1 MPSFLANK
9 VALATL
15 AGLAALPS
23 ALAHGHVTSWQIGD
37 TTYAGFN
44 PSNSAELGSTPER
57 ATTNSD
63 QGPADYTTDVIAT
76 GGTATSSDLVANAT
90 AGDTVIVTWNT
101 WPESHKGSV
110 TQWMAHCPDD
120 LCAGTAGADMDWFK
134 ISQSSYDE
142 SSDSWPTDYIAEN
155 LIWTF
160 TLPTNLA
167 AGQYLLR
174 HELLAMHSTGAPQ
187 FYPVAIEMQ
196 LESSGSTTP
205 SPTGTF
211 PDMYDSDDDM
221 ALTQNIY
228 GGSALNAEFV
238 VPGVAVYDGSDSTVS
253 NWDST
258 GLENNST
265 SSSSTTASSAVSAT
279 TSSAEASA
287 ATSSAEVLVATSD
300 AESSIQSSAVETS
313 AVETSAV
320 ETSAAETSAVE
331 TSAIESSA
339 VESSAVETS
348 AVETSAVETSAAA
361 TATNAVSETATSTSA
376 SASATGSGSS
386 GTNLQTYTG
395 AIDGISAPSVTADG
409 DQYTCDGNTFNSE
422 SDALTRSC
430 EVQRNQCL
438 DSANSKANDEVS
450 SAMTACETQA
460 TECDSSISSA
470 RRRDMVIGRYARRA
484 F

>member
-1 MPSFLANK
+1 MPSFLVNK

-63 QGPADYTTDVIAT
+63 QGYADYTTDVVAT

-101 WPESHKGSV
+101 WPESHKGPV

-142 SSDSWPTDYIAEN
+142 SSDSWPTDYIAKN

-174 HELLAMHSTGAPQ
+174 HELLAMHTTGAVSHFLPQ

-211 PDMYDSDDDM
+211 PDMYNSDDDM

-238 VPGVAVYDGSDSTVS
+238 VPGVAVYDGSDATVS

-258 GLENNST
+258 GLENDST
-265 SSSSTTASSAVSAT
+265 SSSSATASSAVSAT
-279 TSSAEASA
+279 TSSAGASA
-287 ATSSAEVLVATSD
+287 TTSSAETLVETSA

-313 AVETSAV
+313 AVETSA
-320 ETSAAETSAVE
+320 
-331 TSAIESSA
+331 I
-339 VESSAVETS
+339 
-348 AVETSAVETSAAA
+348 ETSAVETSAAA
-361 TATNAVSETATSTSA
+361 TTTNAVSEAATSTCA
-376 SASATGSGSS
+376 SASATASGAS

-409 DQYTCDGNTFNSE
+409 DQYTCNGNTFNSK

-430 EVQRNQCL
+430 DVQRNQCL
-438 DSANSKANDEVS
+438 DSANSKANDQVS
-450 SAMTACETQA
+450 AAMTACETQA
-460 TECDSSISSA
+460 TECDASVSSA
-470 RRRDMVIGRYARRA
+470 RRRDMVIGRYAKRA

>member
-23 ALAHGHVTSWQIGD
+23 ALAHGHVTSWQISD

-44 PSNSAELGSTPER
+44 PSYAAELGSTPER

-63 QGPADYTTDVIAT
+63 QGYADYTTDVIAT

-101 WPESHKGSV
+101 WPSSHKGSV

-174 HELLAMHSTGAPQ
+174 HELLAMHTTGAVSHFLPQ

-196 LESSGSTTP
+196 LETSGSTTP

-211 PDMYDSDDDM
+211 PDMYDSDDNM

-265 SSSSTTASSAVSAT
+265 SSSSTTATSPVSAT

-287 ATSSAEVLVATSD
+287 ATSSAEILVATSA

-320 ETSAAETSAVE
+320 ETSA
-331 TSAIESSA
+331 
-339 VESSAVETS
+339 
-348 AVETSAVETSAAA
+348 VETSAVETSAAETSAIEISAVETSAAA
-361 TATNAVSETATSTSA
+361 TTTNAVSETATSTS
-376 SASATGSGSS
+376 
-386 GTNLQTYTG
+386 
-395 AIDGISAPSVTADG
+395 
-409 DQYTCDGNTFNSE
+409 
-422 SDALTRSC
+422 
-430 EVQRNQCL
+430 
-438 DSANSKANDEVS
+438 
-450 SAMTACETQA
+450 
-460 TECDSSISSA
+460 
-470 RRRDMVIGRYARRA
+470 
-484 F
+484 

>member
-1 MPSFLANK
+1 MPSFLVNK

-63 QGPADYTTDVIAT
+63 QGFADYTSDVVAT

-101 WPESHKGSV
+101 WPDSHKGSV

-174 HELLAMHSTGAPQ
+174 HELLAMHTTGAPQ

-211 PDMYDSDDDM
+211 PDMYTSDDDM

-238 VPGVAVYDGSDSTVS
+238 VPGVAVYDGSDATVL

-258 GLENNST
+258 GLENDST
-265 SSSSTTASSAVSAT
+265 GSSSTTASSAVSAT
-279 TSSAEASA
+279 TSAAASA
-287 ATSSAEVLVATSD
+287 TTSSAETLVETSA

-320 ETSAAETSAVE
+320 ETSAVETSAVE
-331 TSAIESSA
+331 TSAI
-339 VESSAVETS
+339 
-348 AVETSAVETSAAA
+348 ETSAVETSAAA
-361 TATNAVSETATSTSA
+361 TTTNAVSETSTSTSA
-376 SASATGSGSS
+376 SASATASGAS

-409 DQYTCDGNTFNSE
+409 DQYTCNGNSFNSK

-430 EVQRNQCL
+430 DVQRNQCL
-438 DSANSKANDEVS
+438 DSANSKANDQVS
-450 SAMTACETQA
+450 AAMTACETQA
-460 TECDSSISSA
+460 TECDASVSSA
-470 RRRDMVIGRYARRA
+470 RRRDMVIGRYAKRA

>member
-1 MPSFLANK
+1 MSSFSAYK
-9 VALATL
+9 VAFATL
-15 AGLAALPS
+15 AGLAVLPS

-44 PSNSAELGSTPER
+44 PSNAAELGSTPER

-63 QGPADYTTDVIAT
+63 QGFADYTSDVIAT

-101 WPESHKGSV
+101 WPTSHKGSV

-120 LCAGTAGADMDWFK
+120 LCAGTAGADMEWFK

-142 SSDSWPTDYIAEN
+142 STDSWPTDYIAEN

-160 TLPTNLA
+160 SLPTNLA

-174 HELLAMHSTGAPQ
+174 HELLAMHTTGAPQ

-196 LESSGSTTP
+196 LDSSGSTTP

-211 PDMYDSDDDM
+211 PDMYTSSDDM

-253 NWDST
+253 NWDVTGNEADST
-258 GLENNST
+258 GSSSSSSNDTSTTAPASSASTT
-265 SSSSTTASSAVSAT
+265 SSSSAADAVT
-279 TSSAEASA
+279 TSAES
-287 ATSSAEVLVATSD
+287 LVA
-300 AESSIQSSAVETS
+300 
-313 AVETSAV
+313 
-320 ETSAAETSAVE
+320 TSAAET
-331 TSAIESSA
+331 SA

-348 AVETSAVETSAAA
+348 AAATTTTAASETASATSAAA
-361 TATNAVSETATSTSA
+361 SA
-376 SASATGSGSS
+376 SSSATS

-395 AIDGISAPSVTADG
+395 AIDDIAAPAVTADG
-409 DQYTCDGNTFNSE
+409 DQYSCNGNLFNAE

-430 EVQRNQCL
+430 DVQRNLCL

-450 SAMTACETQA
+450 SAMSACETQA
-460 TECDSSISSA
+460 TECDASISSA
-470 RRRDMVIGRYARRA
+470 RRRDMVIRRYAKRA